1 MTTTLSAKGQIVI
14 PRAIR
19 AQDELRPG
27 DDFVIE
33 RVGPGRIVLERISR
47 RAQGAKV
54 VRRKKGLPV
63 VKPPKGAPRLTSQ
76 AVKALENYLFPVTRP
91 LDINLLIAC
100 SGRTTSPIVLLGGVR
115 RRSTLRHV
123 SPPPARLRP
132 GLVQP
137 ADRLRTRGYRRS

>member
-19 AQDELRPG
+19 AQDGLRPG

-47 RAQGAKV
+47 HAQGAKV

-63 VKPPKGAPRLTSQ
+63 VKPPKGAPRLTSR
-76 AVKALENYLFPVTRP
+76 AVKALEIDLFR
-91 LDINLLIAC
+91 
-100 SGRTTSPIVLLGGVR
+100 
-115 RRSTLRHV
+115 
-123 SPPPARLRP
+123 
-132 GLVQP
+132 
-137 ADRLRTRGYRRS
+137 

>member
-54 VRRKKGLPV
+54 VRRKKGLPI

-76 AVKALENYLFPVTRP
+76 AVKALEIDLFR
-91 LDINLLIAC
+91 
-100 SGRTTSPIVLLGGVR
+100 
-115 RRSTLRHV
+115 
-123 SPPPARLRP
+123 
-132 GLVQP
+132 
-137 ADRLRTRGYRRS
+137 